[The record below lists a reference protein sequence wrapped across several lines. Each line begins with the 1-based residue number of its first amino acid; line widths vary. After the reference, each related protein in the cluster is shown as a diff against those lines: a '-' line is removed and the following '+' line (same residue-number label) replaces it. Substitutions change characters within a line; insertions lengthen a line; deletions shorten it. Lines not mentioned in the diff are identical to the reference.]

1 MASDEPGWELYR
13 SLLSVLDQGSLSG
26 AARSLGVAQPT
37 IGRHVEALEKALG
50 VALFTRSQRGLDP
63 TEAALALH
71 PYAEGMAS
79 TAAALRRV
87 AASQGDG
94 ARGMVRGTVRITAS
108 DVVAVEVLP
117 PILAQLRAAQP
128 GLVIELAAGN
138 RVQDLL
144 RREAD
149 IAVRMLRPQQEQL
162 VARRIGN
169 IELGFHAHASYLE
182 RAGMP
187 RSMAELAGHAL
198 VGFDKETA
206 FLRSLR
212 QSLGGLRREAF
223 ALRSDSDLAQ
233 LAAIRAGYGI
243 GICQA
248 ALAQRNPPLVRV
260 LKRQLALQ
268 LDTWVTMHEDLR
280 DSPRCKVTFEALVTG
295 LTAYV
300 AAQAA
305 RPARALSA
313 RAP

>member
-1 MASDEPGWELYR
+1 MPSADPGWELYR
-13 SLLSVLDQGSLSG
+13 SLLGVLDEGSLSG

-37 IGRHVEALEKALG
+37 IGRHIEALEKTLG

-63 TEAALALH
+63 TEAALALR
-71 PYAEGMAS
+71 PYAQALAS

-87 AASQGDG
+87 AASHGDG

-108 DVVAVEVLP
+108 DVIAVEVLP
-117 PILAQLRAAQP
+117 SILAQLRAAQP
-128 GLVIELAAGN
+128 GLVIELAADN

-144 RREAD
+144 RRESD

-169 IELGFHAHASYLE
+169 IELGLHAHASYLE
-182 RAGMP
+182 RAGTP
-187 RSMAELAGHAL
+187 RSMAELSRHAII
-198 VGFDKETA
+198 GFDTETA
-206 FLRSLR
+206 FIRSLR
-212 QSLGGLRREAF
+212 KSLGGLRREAF
-223 ALRSDSDLAQ
+223 ALRSDNDLAQ
-233 LAAIRAGYGI
+233 LAAIRAGHGI

-248 ALAQRNPPLVRV
+248 ALAQRNPPLVRL

-280 DSPRCKVTFEALVTG
+280 DSPRCKITFDALVAG
-295 LTAYV
+295 LARYV
-300 AAQAA
+300 DAQTA
-305 RPARALSA
+305 RPARPLSA